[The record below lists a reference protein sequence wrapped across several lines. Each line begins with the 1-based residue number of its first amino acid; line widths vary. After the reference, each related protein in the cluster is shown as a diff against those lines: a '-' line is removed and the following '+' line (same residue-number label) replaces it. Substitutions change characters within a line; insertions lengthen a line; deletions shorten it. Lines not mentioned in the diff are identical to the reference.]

1 MTCDLPWLEFESR
14 GYPEHL
20 GPPSYAQGELLQ
32 LNGSDDSH
40 VGRDA
45 SPSPPASL
53 FDERLAIQKIIVGEK
68 VVAVAQEPFS
78 VGSLRT
84 VACPT

>member
-1 MTCDLPWLEFESR
+1 
-14 GYPEHL
+14 
-20 GPPSYAQGELLQ
+20 
-32 LNGSDDSH
+32 
-40 VGRDA
+40 
-45 SPSPPASL
+45 L

-78 VGSLRT
+78 VGSLRI